1 MTEALDT
8 ALAIVRDLKL
18 PVFPCVE
25 TPDEKGKVSKRP
37 YIKGGFKSASRDFE
51 QIRRWWAQHP
61 NAMIGVPTGQ
71 ETGIFVIDI
80 DQSEEKMAKKHLQR
94 WALVTLLPVKP

>member
-25 TPDEKGKVSKRP
+25 TPDEKGKFLNAHTSRRFQVSFA
-37 YIKGGFKSASRDFE
+37 G
-51 QIRRWWAQHP
+51 
-61 NAMIGVPTGQ
+61 
-71 ETGIFVIDI
+71 
-80 DQSEEKMAKKHLQR
+80 L
-94 WALVTLLPVKP
+94 